1 MASASV
7 IRTELE
13 RIQTC
18 LKLGDHARAAAL
30 GEALLE
36 RAPGQ
41 TQLHALLGRLALHAG
56 DPARAARHLKLAA
69 AHAPQQA
76 DLHADLAAALADS
89 GDHDDAEAAAQTA
102 LELDPGLVS
111 ALNVLGNMLS
121 ARGQHERALETFARA
136 LSREP
141 RIALLHANRA
151 AALRRAGRLEDAL
164 HALTQALELAPGEPA
179 LRTQQVALLQECG
192 RAHDALPL
200 ALQLAQSQPQSASA
214 FQSLARVLADCAEHA
229 AADAAWR
236 QAIALAPQDA
246 ALHYEFGCW
255 AHTQT
260 RFEDAREHAGAA
272 ARLAPQWFEPHVRA
286 AQACLELGA
295 AHEALAHAEQAL
307 VLQPR
312 QVDALQVM
320 GQALRALARPEE
332 AILAWRAAAE
342 QAPGRIETW
351 CNLAAAELDM
361 GSLTQAETFAQEALA
376 RDPSCAE
383 AMWSLA
389 HVRLTRN
396 ELANGWDAY
405 ESRLCRAS
413 ACELV
418 HPYPYW
424 DGAPLA
430 GKILFVTAEQ
440 GVGDELQFASCV
452 PDAIAAA
459 AKVVLECD
467 ARLIAMF
474 RRAFPQAHV
483 IARLARAQA
492 YPADAPTPDAQI
504 AIGSLPR
511 VFRRSEAAFPARGAY
526 IAADPAR
533 VQEWRERLDALGPGR
548 KVGIAWRGGK
558 EVLVQRARSIAL
570 ERWAV
575 LAGLPDVQWICLQ
588 YGDRADDIARARSAG
603 LAVHDWADAD
613 PLRDLEGHA
622 AQIAAL
628 DAVIS
633 IDNATVHMAGA
644 LGVPTWVLLPY
655 VSDWRWQQE
664 REDSPWYPSLRLFRQ
679 PSAGAWDDVFAHV
692 RAAWS
697 QAHVGAPGH

>member
-7 IRTELE
+7 IRAELD

-18 LKLGDHARAAAL
+18 LTLGDHSRAAAL

-41 TQLHALLGRLALHAG
+41 TQLRALLGRLALHAG

-69 AHAPQQA
+69 ALAPGQA
-76 DLHADLAAALADS
+76 DVYADLAAALAD
-89 GDHDDAEAAAQTA
+89 GADHDGAEAAAQTA
-102 LELDPGLVS
+102 LEIDAGLVS

-121 ARGQHERALETFARA
+121 ARGEHERALEAFARA

-151 AALRRAGRLEDAL
+151 AALRRAGRYDDAL
-164 HALTQALELAPGEPA
+164 HALAQAAELAPGEPA
-179 LRTQQVALLQECG
+179 LRLQQAALLQECG
-192 RAHDALPL
+192 RASEALPL
-200 ALQLAQSQPQSASA
+200 ALALAQAQPSSPAA
-214 FQSLARVLADCAEHA
+214 FQCLARVLADLADQEAAE
-229 AADAAWR
+229 AAWR
-236 QAIALAPQDA
+236 QAITLAPDDA

-255 AHTQT
+255 AHAQG
-260 RFEDAREHAGAA
+260 RFADARELASAA

-286 AQACLELGA
+286 AQAALELA
-295 AHEALAHAEQAL
+295 LPAEALAHAEQAL
-307 VLQPR
+307 ALQPR
-312 QVDALQVM
+312 QVDALQAM

-332 AILAWRAAAE
+332 ATLAWRAAAE

-351 CNLAAAELDM
+351 CNLAAAALDM
-361 GSLTQAETFAQEALA
+361 GRLDDAEGFAREALA
-376 RDPSCAE
+376 RDASCAE
-383 AMWSLA
+383 AQWSLA
-389 HVRLTRN
+389 HIQLTRN
-396 ELANGWDAY
+396 ELAPGWDAY
-405 ESRLCRAS
+405 ESRVRRSS
-413 ACELV
+413 ARELA
-418 HPYPYW
+418 HSYPHW

-430 GKILFVTAEQ
+430 GKVLLVTAEQ

-452 PDAIAAA
+452 GDVAQLA

-467 ARLIAMF
+467 ARLVAMF
-474 RRAFPQAHV
+474 QRAFPQTLV
-483 IARLARAQA
+483 IARLARAED
-492 YPADAPTPDAQI
+492 YPADAPRPDAQV

-511 VFRRSEAAFPARGAY
+511 FFRRSEAAFPSRSAY
-526 IAADPAR
+526 LSADPAR
-533 VQEWRERLDALGPGR
+533 VQAWRTRLAALGPGR

-558 EVLVQRARSIAL
+558 EALVQRARSIAL

-575 LAGLPDVQWICLQ
+575 LAGLPDVQWVCLQ
-588 YGDRADDIARARSAG
+588 YGDRADEIARAHAVG
-603 LAVHDWADAD
+603 LHVQDWADAD
-613 PLRDLEGHA
+613 PLRDLDGHA

-644 LGVPTWVLLPY
+644 LGVPTWVLLPC
-655 VSDWRWQQE
+655 VSDWRWQVG

-679 PSAGAWDDVFAHV
+679 HRAGDWDDVFARV
-692 RAAWS
+692 RTAWNVTP
-697 QAHVGAPGH
+697 AGVPGR